1 MLNVL
6 VWLHVPDKLRPS
18 GALGCLAE
26 SHRQAQVVNG
36 SIMPLVVGLKWEQP
50 TKEREELVSQR
61 TVRRRLFGCENL
73 SSVLT
78 EE

>member
-1 MLNVL
+1 M
-6 VWLHVPDKLRPS
+6 PDKLRPS
-18 GALGCLAE
+18 GAMGCLAE

-50 TKEREELVSQR
+50 TRERKSWYHKN
-61 TVRRRLFGCENL
+61 VRRRLFGSENL